1 MGGGRRI
8 ECIQGVLTHTHYI
21 CMCVHLLTGTHVCKQ
36 VEGEE
41 IDRLTLGD
49 VFGEI
54 ALVMECRRIADVVS
68 LGSSV
73 SQEMKH
79 RAVTRK
85 SDSEDGDRQGLPGAL
100 ASRSNE
106 EAAGRHRSDTSAGR
120 STGPSPGDG
129 VRAGG
134 QRGRDGEDLIP
145 DHTRSWHAGR
155 SAVRGA
161 LCAGLRRGPG
171 AGAATRHSAQAA
183 KEGADSAAAAVTR
196 EGAVVEDATLVGGW
210 VELFRLARSD
220 FETILEKFP
229 VLRTRLQSLS
239 KVRMR
244 RKDSFGPRVH
254 R

>member
-1 MGGGRRI
+1 RRI
-8 ECIQGVLTHTHYI
+8 ECIQDVLTHTHCI
-21 CMCVHLLTGTHVCKQ
+21 CMCVHLPTGTHVCKQ

-41 IDRLTLGD
+41 IDRLTI
-49 VFGEI
+49 GE
-54 ALVMECRRIADVVS
+54 
-68 LGSSV
+68 
-73 SQEMKH
+73 H

-106 EAAGRHRSDTSAGR
+106 EAAGRLRSDTSAGR

-129 VRAGG
+129 VRTGG

-145 DHTRSWHAGR
+145 DHNRSWHAGR

-171 AGAATRHSAQAA
+171 AGTATRHSAQAA

-196 EGAVVEDATLVGGW
+196 EGAVVEGATLGGGW

-244 RKDSFGPRVH
+244 RKDSFNVGPRAH

>member
-1 MGGGRRI
+1 
-8 ECIQGVLTHTHYI
+8 
-21 CMCVHLLTGTHVCKQ
+21 MCVHLLTCTHVRKQ
-36 VEGEE
+36 IEGEE

-73 SQEMKH
+73 SQEMQH
-79 RAVTRK
+79 RAVTCE
-85 SDSEDGDRQGLPGAL
+85 SDSVNGDRQGLRGAL

-106 EAAGRHRSDTSAGR
+106 EAAGRHDPDPGAQGRRMDGPKNHHCAGR
-120 STGPSPGDG
+120 RSAGPSPGDA

-134 QRGRDGEDLIP
+134 QRGSDGEDLVP
-145 DHTRSWHAGR
+145 GHTRSWHAGR
-155 SAVRGA
+155 SAARGA

-171 AGAATRHSAQAA
+171 GGTATRHSAQAA
-183 KEGADSAAAAVTR
+183 HEGGDSAAAAVTR
-196 EGAVVEDATLVGGW
+196 EGAVPEGATVGGGW

-229 VLRTRLQSLS
+229 VLRARLQSLS

-244 RKDSFGPRVH
+244 RRDNFCHRVH
-254 R
+254 S